1 MSNQNLINSIN
12 ALITENGANEIT
24 GAVLNAVLNA
34 VVGYFAD
41 NFGGVIT
48 PSSLFTQDEDKK
60 WWFMAS
66 ANGVYTDFGG
76 IELSEEICIIS
87 YDGTFV
93 KHFIAEKSKGILNV
107 STLEA
112 PFDRPMQQNDLVM
125 DTSSG
130 KIYQLL
136 ESATDTQTLDDV
148 DKTIIAN
155 PTAITQVNSDATH
168 EGLGTESD
176 PLSWVG
182 AGASLTDDELIKV
195 AADGKT
201 VSRVKMTATDDS
213 FNLKNFK
220 PGFNIGSNGDR
231 TGAYDFSLFAFTHYK
246 IRLIGDV
253 DITFT
258 NIPDLQSFTI
268 SIQVVQDATGG
279 RNLTFAAE
287 GITFINTQEFD
298 FSEGGADEEC
308 YVTMRFYG
316 NKCRYLVDK
325 YV

>member
-1 MSNQNLINSIN
+1 MRLPAKKIIQKFRERFFSIEINPVQTEIDTSTSSVKFTKPLINSR
-12 ALITENGANEIT
+12 
-24 GAVLNAVLNA
+24 
-34 VVGYFAD
+34 
-41 NFGGVIT
+41 VI
-48 PSSLFTQDEDKK
+48 LDV
-60 WWFMAS
+60 AS
-66 ANGVYTDFGG
+66 
-76 IELSEEICIIS
+76 LSEMFGE
-87 YDGTFV
+87 
-93 KHFIAEKSKGILNV
+93 N
-107 STLEA
+107 LENK
-112 PFDRPMQQNDLVM
+112 QLVR

-130 KIYQLL
+130 IIYQLL

-148 DKTIIAN
+148 SKKIIAN
-155 PTAITQVNSDATH
+155 PNAITQVESDATL

-176 PLSWVG
+176 PLSW
-182 AGASLTDDELIKV
+182 AGVEASLIDDELIKV

-231 TGAYDFSLFAFTHYK
+231 LGAYDFSLFAFTHYK

-253 DITFT
+253 DVTFT